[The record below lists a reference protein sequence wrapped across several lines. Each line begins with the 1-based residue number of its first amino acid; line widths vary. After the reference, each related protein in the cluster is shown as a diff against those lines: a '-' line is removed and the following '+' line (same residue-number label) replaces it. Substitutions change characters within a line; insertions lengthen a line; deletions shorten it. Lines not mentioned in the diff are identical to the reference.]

1 MVFAAATNEN
11 NKAQKHVVLKNNTPF
26 TSNIS
31 KINNPLIDNAKGFYI
46 AMPIYKLL
54 EYSHNYSIASRRL
67 RNYYGDEIIYIGD
80 NASKSKSFKF
90 KLKTMRTTLAQTP
103 QPENPGDADQTAQ
116 PLVLTLN
123 VIVTI
128 PLKCLGNFWGSLDLA
143 LIN

>member
-46 AMPIYKLL
+46 AIPIYKLL
-54 EYSHNYSIASRRL
+54 EYSHNYSIASRSL
-67 RNYYGDEIIYIGD
+67 RNCYGDEIIYVDD

-103 QPENPGDADQTAQ
+103 QPGDADQPAQ

>member
-31 KINNPLIDNAKGFYI
+31 KINNPFIDNAKGFYI
-46 AMPIYKLL
+46 AIPIYKLL
-54 EYSHNYSIASRRL
+54 EYSHNYSIASRSL
-67 RNYYGDEIIYIGD
+67 RNCYGDEIIYVDD

-103 QPENPGDADQTAQ
+103 QPGDADQPAQ

>member
-103 QPENPGDADQTAQ
+103 QPGDADQPAQ
-116 PLVLTLN
+116 PLVMS
-123 VIVTI
+123 
-128 PLKCLGNFWGSLDLA
+128 W
-143 LIN
+143 

>member
-54 EYSHNYSIASRRL
+54 EYSHNYSIASRSL
-67 RNYYGDEIIYIGD
+67 RNCYGDEIIYVDD

-103 QPENPGDADQTAQ
+103 QPGDADQPAQ

-128 PLKCLGNFWGSLDLA
+128 PLKCLGNFWKSLDLA

>member
-46 AMPIYKLL
+46 AIPIYKLL
-54 EYSHNYSIASRRL
+54 EYSHNYSIASRSL
-67 RNYYGDEIIYIGD
+67 RNCYGDEIIYVDD

-103 QPENPGDADQTAQ
+103 QPGDADQPAQ

-128 PLKCLGNFWGSLDLA
+128 PLKCLGNFWKSLDLA